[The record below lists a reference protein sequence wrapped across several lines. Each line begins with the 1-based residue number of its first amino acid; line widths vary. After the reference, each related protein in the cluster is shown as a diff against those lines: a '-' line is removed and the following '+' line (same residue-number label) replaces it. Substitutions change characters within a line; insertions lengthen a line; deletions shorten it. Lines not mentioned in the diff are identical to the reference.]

1 MAIYTIPAS
10 SIVNKLNIMSYNS
23 ACTITTITVAVVR
36 SIYSQSVRGKPGT
49 MNQVSTAYTINI
61 LFLAL
66 LFYKSID
73 YST

>member
-49 MNQVSTAYTINI
+49 MNQVSTAYTINRG
-61 LFLAL
+61 LGVET
-66 LFYKSID
+66 D
-73 YST
+73 YVHFSWF